1 MSKRSS
7 VRKAVCWFDAHFE
20 DFLAGIFYGYMAIVI
35 AVEVA
40 RRYLFNASSS
50 WAEETAVY
58 AFIWLAYLSAS
69 SAVRDRAHLSFNLL
83 ERLLPPKADKVVKL
97 LSDGCFF
104 ALALL
109 IVYTSMP
116 TVLTHLKYNQ
126 LMLGVDLPMVLA
138 SAAVPVGWSL
148 VMLRIVQRAIKL
160 FQIRGSVSVGPKI

>member
-1 MSKRSS
+1 MNQKSS
-7 VRKAVCWFDAHFE
+7 IQKVVFWFNSHFE
-20 DFLAGIFYGYMAIVI
+20 DFLATIFYGYMAIVI
-35 AVEVA
+35 AVEVV
-40 RRYLFNASSS
+40 RRYVFNASSS

-69 SAVRDRAHLSFNLL
+69 SAVRDRAHLSFNLM
-83 ERLLPPKADKVVKL
+83 EKLLPAKADNAIKL

-116 TVLTHLKYNQ
+116 TVLTQLKYNQ
-126 LMLGVDLPMVLA
+126 LMLGIDLPMVLA

-148 VMLRIVQRAIKL
+148 VMLRIVQRAVKL
-160 FQIRGSVSVGPKI
+160 LQGKGPVDDGPKI